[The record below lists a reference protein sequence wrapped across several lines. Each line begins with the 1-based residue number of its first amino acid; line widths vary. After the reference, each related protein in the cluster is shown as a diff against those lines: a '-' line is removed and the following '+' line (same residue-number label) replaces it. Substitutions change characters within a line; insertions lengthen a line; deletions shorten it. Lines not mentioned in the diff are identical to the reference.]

1 MAELPGPGEIEID
14 GDEAHHIIRV
24 KRLGV
29 GDEIVVFDGSGR
41 EAGAEIVHA
50 SIDAGVVRVRI
61 SETHDIEREAGV
73 DITLAAAV
81 PKGKR
86 ADFMIQKC
94 AELGVRRFI
103 PLDCARS
110 VVNVRTRAETKIEKW
125 QRICAEASKQ
135 SGRNRVME
143 VRPPGTLTEVLRL
156 ASSHQIA
163 LIATLAEDAR
173 SLRMVLD
180 SIADPLKTVLYLVGP
195 EGGFTR
201 TEVSEATRAGC
212 TAVTL
217 APSILR
223 TETAAIA
230 GAAMLVYAA
239 S

>member
-1 MAELPGPGEIEID
+1 MEID
-14 GDEAHHIIRV
+14 GDEAHHILRV
-24 KRLGV
+24 KRLGA
-29 GDEIVVFDGSGR
+29 GDELVVFDGSGR
-41 EAGAEIVHA
+41 EANAQIIEA
-50 SIDAGVVRVRI
+50 STEAGVVRVRVG
-61 SETHDIEREAGV
+61 ETHEIDREAGIA
-73 DITLAAAV
+73 ITLAAAM

-86 ADFMIQKC
+86 AEMMVQKC

-103 PLDCARS
+103 PLECARS
-110 VVNVRTRAETKIEKW
+110 VVNVRTRADTKIQKW
-125 QRICAEASKQ
+125 ERVCAEASKQ

-143 VRPPGTLTEVLRL
+143 IAPPHTLTEALRL
-156 ASSHQIA
+156 TSSHRIA
-163 LIATLAEDAR
+163 LIATLSDEAR

-180 SIADPLKTVLYLVGP
+180 RSPDPLDTVLYLVGP

-212 TAVTL
+212 TPVAL

-230 GAAMLVYAA
+230 GVAMLVYAA